1 MKELNA
7 ELLKLN
13 IKRKLQ
19 CQEACKFFV
28 GHYASI
34 EIDLVL
40 SRKCRLNTPC
50 QPTVCY
56 KCTNV
61 NLLFYSTITV
71 LSLFVPK
78 KICLD

>member
-34 EIDLVL
+34 EIVLVL
-40 SRKCRLNTPC
+40 NKKCRLNSPR
-50 QPTVCY
+50 QRTVC

-71 LSLFVPK
+71 LRE
-78 KICLD
+78 I